1 MTGKWVEWTV
11 GKSVA
16 CLGTRREN
24 LRSEVGQR
32 KPREAAFVVGTSV
45 VHGDPEK
52 LVGLLARA

>member
-1 MTGKWVEWTV
+1 M

-32 KPREAAFVVGTSV
+32 KPREAATLSFVVGTSV

>member
-1 MTGKWVEWTV
+1 M